1 MTVLDT
7 YIPVIDLRGP
17 RPDVAAA
24 IDAACRE
31 SGFLVV
37 TGHGVDPE
45 LIGRMHDVTLALFRQ
60 PAAWKQRWR
69 PPPDVA
75 GLRGMHLVPSRVSA
89 AEDVATAPD
98 LCEMFTMSRL
108 GEPGVAA
115 GAGLDG
121 APDGW
126 HAPNIW
132 PDRPADL
139 RATWLAYYA
148 AMEELANE
156 LMALFALGLGLAEDH
171 FAGFVDEHITN
182 LTANHYPA
190 VDAAPLPEQFRKG
203 PHSDWGTLTILYQD
217 GTGGLE
223 VLDRRT
229 GGWVD
234 VPVLEGTFVV
244 NIGDLMATWTND
256 RWRST
261 KHRVRVPPPERRA
274 VERVSIPY
282 FHHPNWS
289 ARIECLP
296 GCEVPGEDARFAP
309 VTAGEYLMGKVAAAY
324 T

>member
-1 MTVLDT
+1 MSVLDT
-7 YIPVIDLRGP
+7 YIPVVDLTGP

-37 TGHGVDPE
+37 TGHGVDAE
-45 LIGRMHDVTLALFRQ
+45 LIARMHDVTLALFRQ
-60 PAAWKQRWR
+60 PDAWKQQWR
-69 PPPDVA
+69 PPADVA

-115 GAGLDG
+115 RAGLDG
-121 APDGW
+121 APEGW
-126 HAPNIW
+126 RAPNIW
-132 PDRPADL
+132 PDQPAGL

-148 AMEELANE
+148 AMEALANE
-156 LMALFALGLGLAEDH
+156 LMSLFALGLGLADDH
-171 FAGFVDEHITN
+171 FAPFVDEHITN

-190 VDAAPLPEQFRKG
+190 VEAPPLPDQFRKG

-223 VLDRRT
+223 VLDGRT

-234 VPVLEGTFVV
+234 VRCWRARSSSTS
-244 NIGDLMATWTND
+244 AT
-256 RWRST
+256 
-261 KHRVRVPPPERRA
+261 
-274 VERVSIPY
+274 
-282 FHHPNWS
+282 
-289 ARIECLP
+289 
-296 GCEVPGEDARFAP
+296 
-309 VTAGEYLMGKVAAAY
+309 
-324 T
+324 